1 MVDALAGRVETIE
14 IEDELRSSYIDYA
27 MSVIVGRALPDVR
40 DGLKPVHRRIL
51 YAMHDMGMRPGSQYK
66 KCARIVGEVLGKYHP
81 HGDTAVYDSL
91 VRMAQSFAQRY
102 ELIDGYGNFGS
113 VDGDS
118 PAAMRYTEAR
128 LSKLAAEML
137 RDIEK
142 DTVDFVLNFDETLEE
157 PLVLPARFPNLLVN
171 GSSGIAVGMATNI
184 PPHNL
189 GEVIDAVVAMIE
201 NPEIDVRDLMTY
213 VKGPDFPTG
222 GIIMGRSGINEA
234 YLTGRGSIKVRGK
247 AHAEQTKQGKQRII
261 VSELPY
267 QVNKARLAEKIAE
280 LVRDKKITEISDLRD
295 ESDRSGMRLVIE
307 LKRDAVAQVV
317 LNKLYKHT
325 QLGVSFGVIMLALVD
340 GVPRVLNLA
349 QVLKYYLEHQKDV
362 IIRRTKFELKK
373 AQDRL
378 HIVEGLLIAL
388 GNLDAVIKTIRGSK
402 NVDEARQRLMKQFKL
417 SEIQAQAIL
426 DMRLQRLTALERQKL
441 EDEHKELVK
450 RIAYLKSILEN
461 ESILLGIIKGEL
473 LSVKEKYADKRRTQI
488 TIDTTELEI
497 EDLIA
502 EEDMV
507 ITITHSGYIK
517 RLPAT
522 TYKKQARG
530 GKGVTGTNLKEGDFV
545 EHLFISSTHN
555 YILFFSNKG
564 KVYKLK
570 VHELPVASRTARGQ
584 AVVNILPF
592 TADEKIAAVISTR
605 SFEQNQYLV
614 MATKDGIVKK
624 TPFIEYN
631 TSRRD
636 GILAI
641 TMREGDELIGV
652 KTTKGS
658 EDVILVSRGGMSI
671 RFHETDVRPMGRTAI
686 GVKGMVLTKGDE
698 VLAIEIARDESDLL
712 IVTENGF
719 GKRTPMSNYPL
730 QRRGGKGVKTLK
742 ETSARGQIA
751 AAKMVQENYELMVIS
766 SEGIVIRTPINKI
779 SQMGRNTQGVTIMNL
794 NDSDKV
800 SAVALVID
808 RDDHKDIPEDDQ
820 NNDQDPSAT

>member
-1 MVDALAGRVETIE
+1 MVDALAGRIETIE

-51 YAMHDMGMRPGSQYK
+51 YAMHDMGIRPGSQFK

-81 HGDTAVYDSL
+81 HGDSAVYDAL
-91 VRMAQSFAQRY
+91 VRMAQDFAQRY
-102 ELIDGYGNFGS
+102 ELVDGYGNFGS

-137 RDIEK
+137 RDIDK

-157 PLVLPARFPNLLVN
+157 PLVLPSRLPNLLVN

-189 GEVIDAVVAMIE
+189 GETIDAVIAMID
-201 NPEIDVRDLMTY
+201 NPDATARDLMKHI
-213 VKGPDFPTG
+213 KGPDFPTG
-222 GIIMGRSGINEA
+222 GIVMGRSGIKEA
-234 YLTGRGSIKVRGK
+234 YESGRGSIKVRGK
-247 AHAEQTKQGKQRII
+247 AHVEQTKQGKQRII
-261 VSELPY
+261 VTELPY

-280 LVRDKKITEISDLRD
+280 LVRDKKITEIFDLRD

-307 LKRDAVAQVV
+307 LKRDAIAQVV

-325 QLGVSFGVIMLALVD
+325 QLEVSFGVIMLALVD
-340 GVPRVLNLA
+340 GVPRVLTLP
-349 QVLKYYLEHQKDV
+349 QVVGHYLNHQKEV
-362 IIRRTKFELKK
+362 VIRRTKFELNK
-373 AQDRL
+373 AQNRL

-388 GNLDAVIKTIRGSK
+388 SNLDAVIKTIRESK
-402 NVDEARQRLMKQFKL
+402 TVDEARQRLMKKFKL

-441 EDEHKELVK
+441 EDEHKELVE
-450 RIAYLKSILEN
+450 RIAYLISILES
-461 ESILLGIIKGEL
+461 EAILLGIIKDEL
-473 LSVKEKYADKRRTQI
+473 LEVKEKYADKRRTQI
-488 TIDTTELEI
+488 TADAAELEI

-502 EEDMV
+502 EEDMI
-507 ITITHSGYIK
+507 ITITRSGYIK
-517 RLPAT
+517 RLPT
-522 TYKKQARG
+522 NTYKQQARG
-530 GKGVTGTNLKEGDFV
+530 GKGVSGMNLKEGDFV
-545 EHLFISSTHN
+545 EHIFIASTHN

-570 VHELPVASRTARGQ
+570 VHELPLGSRAARGQ
-584 AVVNILPF
+584 AIVNILPF
-592 TADEKIAAVISTR
+592 TSDEKIAAVISTKT
-605 SFEQNQYLV
+605 FEENQYLV
-614 MATKDGIVKK
+614 MATKNGLVKK

-641 TMREGDELIGV
+641 TMREDDELIGV
-652 KTTKGS
+652 KITSGS
-658 EDVILVSRGGMSI
+658 DDIILVSRAGAAI
-671 RFHETDVRPMGRTAI
+671 RFHETDVRPMGRTAT
-686 GVKGMVLTKGDE
+686 GVKGMDLDKENE

-719 GKRTPMSNYPL
+719 GKRTQMSNYPI
-730 QRRGGKGVKTLK
+730 QGRGGKGVKTLK
-742 ETSARGQIA
+742 DTSARGKIA
-751 AAKMVQENYELMVIS
+751 AAMMVQENLELMVVS
-766 SEGIVIRTPINKI
+766 NEGIVIRMPVKQV
-779 SQMGRNTQGVTIMNL
+779 SQMGRNTQGVKIMNIG
-794 NDSDKV
+794 DGDRV
-800 SAVALVID
+800 SAVALVEKKENKKRREEALVGD
-808 RDDHKDIPEDDQ
+808 LD
-820 NNDQDPSAT
+820 AGV